1 MEKHIM
7 TALVEDK
14 PGVLNR
20 IASLFRRRG
29 FNIQSLAVGS
39 SEQPGLSRMT
49 IVVGGNSQVM
59 EQVRKQ
65 LAKLIEVIK
74 VSDLSGES
82 FVSREFVLIKVKTN
96 RETRGEI
103 IQLAEIFRAN
113 IVDVAP
119 DSLIIEVTGDEEKV
133 ESLIGLLRRFGIKEI
148 ARTGCL
154 AMTRGERSGNG
165 KHLL

>member
-1 MEKHIM
+1 
-7 TALVEDK
+7 
-14 PGVLNR
+14 
-20 IASLFRRRG
+20 
-29 FNIQSLAVGS
+29 
-39 SEQPGLSRMT
+39 MT
-49 IVVGGNSQVM
+49 IVVGGNSRVV

-119 DSLIIEVTGDEEKV
+119 DSLIAEVTGDEEKV